1 MKINGKQSGSKRSTF
16 WVEANSRVRTMPVPS
31 PPGGTSSFSVV
42 LRDVTLHL
50 EAAQEHASATYEHN
64 GRRFGSERE
73 KRGEGKKSKKK
84 ILFTLDRTK
93 ICIEFYYAPL

>member
-1 MKINGKQSGSKRSTF
+1 MASSQDPSVRRFGSKRIRAF
-16 WVEANSRVRTMPVPS
+16 AQCRC
-31 PPGGTSSFSVV
+31 PPPRGRTSSFSVV

-64 GRRFGSERE
+64 NGRRFGSERE
-73 KRGEGKKSKKK
+73 KRGEGKKIKKK
-84 ILFTLDRTK
+84 ILFTLDRAK